1 MLMLLHSND
10 LVQIFQIGLLKNR
23 SHSSNIV
30 VLQYF
35 IELWKSFNSV
45 TAVECG
51 LTDVGSLNAVELWC
65 DSRRIY

>member
-10 LVQIFQIGLLKNR
+10 LVQIFQIGLLENR

-35 IELWKSFNSV
+35 IELWKSCNSV
-45 TAVECG
+45 IALECG